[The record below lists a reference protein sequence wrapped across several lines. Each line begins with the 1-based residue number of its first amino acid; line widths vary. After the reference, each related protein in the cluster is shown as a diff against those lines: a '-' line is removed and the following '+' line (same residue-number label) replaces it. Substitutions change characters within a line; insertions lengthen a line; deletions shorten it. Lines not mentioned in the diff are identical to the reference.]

1 MAKKPDAL
9 SALLAASF
17 KTTESVPVP
26 PHAVSAPVPM
36 ETLATSPNVAS
47 SPEAPAPIP
56 VPPSEA
62 PESAAEPDP
71 NGEDEPGVAVP
82 APIEEVSIK
91 PRTPRKSKP
100 EPEPEPP
107 PYEFEGCR
115 KTTVSFYAT
124 EQAKVDDILD
134 QLLKVRR
141 HRGGFSDAIK
151 IALRLCPIDPQSI
164 ASAWDDARAADKR
177 TQRTRRS

>member
-17 KTTESVPVP
+17 KTSEPAPVP
-26 PHAVSAPVPM
+26 PHAVVP
-36 ETLATSPNVAS
+36 P
-47 SPEAPAPIP
+47 PIS

-62 PESAAEPDP
+62 PELAAEPDP

-91 PRTPRKSKP
+91 PRVPRKPKPAPEP

>member
-9 SALLAASF
+9 STLLAASF
-17 KTTESVPVP
+17 KTSEPVPVTAYAVAP
-26 PHAVSAPVPM
+26 PPISA
-36 ETLATSPNVAS
+36 
-47 SPEAPAPIP
+47 
-56 VPPSEA
+56 PPSEA
-62 PESAAEPDP
+62 PEVAAEPEPDV
-71 NGEDEPGVAVP
+71 EDGPGVAVP

-91 PRTPRKSKP
+91 PRAPRKPKPAP